1 MEYKKLNLSF
11 TKSQAGNISSRLIL
25 PISWIREL
33 GKNENRREVHV
44 YKVNDL
50 IIVSP
55 ERQTSLPD
63 ELIKSEITNQIKKLF
78 KENGWIST
86 VQIDNIFKK
95 IIDNF
100 YFLNKNNEEY
110 IFQYL
115 FKFLKKTYLEL
126 MKFLPYDLDYYNE
139 DMGKKLDSY
148 NEIIQISGK
157 DRYPVSYYLDTYN
170 YDSYLEINCRDSKIE
185 METLFDSEEQE
196 TREVIYLFKKEL
208 QEELKFNN
216 LEEFKIAVGINKA
229 PVVKVE
235 VKDKQTKELLESFEN
250 LSIEQ
255 KEKMLATLKRM
266 KKKEEK
272 EKKKLA
278 EQKKKEEEIE
288 EERLFNTDLEETNS

>member
-1 MEYKKLNLSF
+1 M
-11 TKSQAGNISSRLIL
+11 
-25 PISWIREL
+25 
-33 GKNENRREVHV
+33 
-44 YKVNDL
+44 
-50 IIVSP
+50 
-55 ERQTSLPD
+55 
-63 ELIKSEITNQIKKLF
+63 F
-78 KENGWIST
+78 KE
-86 VQIDNIFKK
+86 

-115 FKFLKKTYLEL
+115 FKFLKRTYLEL

-208 QEELKFNN
+208 QEELKFSN
-216 LEEFKIAVGINKA
+216 LEEFKIAIGINKA